1 MLFFT
6 QLTLGKNAAPTSFPY
21 PHLMGILV
29 TKQQYGFLWKTFMEK
44 EIKGLSS
51 ASGVPDI
58 MPGMFD
64 VPVLVPVRLLK
75 MAFEIFRMIF

>member
-1 MLFFT
+1 
-6 QLTLGKNAAPTSFPY
+6 
-21 PHLMGILV
+21 
-29 TKQQYGFLWKTFMEK
+29 MEK